1 MKATR
6 IFLFVIV
13 AAVIVSCTDR
23 KQKLQRLAEE
33 NLRQSVEYPH
43 QLQIL
48 GISEPDSAFGVNYFS
63 QKEKEGIL
71 RIMRSVTDSIMRR
84 THNMESLDMGDFYVM
99 DLAER
104 QMRAN
109 AEIQDMVRQSK
120 VKGEWSGWKV
130 KVDYAAKSHHGL
142 DYHAERWFFFDK
154 KGISIVRTLELP
166 LP

>member
-1 MKATR
+1 M
-6 IFLFVIV
+6 IFV
-13 AAVIVSCTDR
+13 AAWVATSCTNR
-23 KQKLQRLAEE
+23 KDSLLQLAEE
-33 NLRQSVEYPH
+33 QLRQSVEYPQ

-63 QKEKEGIL
+63 QKEKEEIL

-84 THNMESLDMGDFYVM
+84 TNNMESFDINDFYVM

-109 AEIQDMVRQSK
+109 AEIQEMVRQSK
-120 VKGEWSGWKV
+120 GKGEWSGWKV
-130 KVDYAAKSHHGL
+130 KIDYAAKSHHGQ
-142 DYHAERWFFFDK
+142 DYHAERWFFINK
-154 KGISIVRTLELP
+154 EGNSIVKTMELP

>member
-1 MKATR
+1 MIFVAVWVAT
-6 IFLFVIV
+6 
-13 AAVIVSCTDR
+13 SCTNR
-23 KQKLQRLAEE
+23 KESLLQLAEE
-33 NLRQSVEYPH
+33 NLRQSVDYPQ

-48 GISEPDSAFGVNYFS
+48 GISEPDSAFDVNYFS

-84 THNMESLDMGDFYVM
+84 TNNMESFDINDFYVM

-109 AEIQDMVRQSK
+109 AEIQEMVRQSK
-120 VKGEWSGWKV
+120 GKGEWSGWKV
-130 KVDYAAKSHHGL
+130 KIDYAAKSHHGL
-142 DYHAERWFFFDK
+142 DYYAERWFFINK
-154 KGISIVRTLELP
+154 EGNSIVRTIELP

>member
-1 MKATR
+1 M
-6 IFLFVIV
+6 IFV
-13 AAVIVSCTDR
+13 AAWVATSCTNR
-23 KQKLQRLAEE
+23 KESLLQLAEE
-33 NLRQSVEYPH
+33 NLRQSVDYPQ

-71 RIMRSVTDSIMRR
+71 RIMRSVTDSIMSR
-84 THNMESLDMGDFYVM
+84 TNNMESFDMNDFYMM

-109 AEIQDMVRQSK
+109 ANIRSMIRQSQG
-120 VKGEWSGWKV
+120 KGAWSGWKV
-130 KVDYAAKSHHGL
+130 KIDYSARSHHGIG
-142 DYHAERWFFFDK
+142 YRAERWFF
-154 KGISIVRTLELP
+154 ISKDGTSVLNTFELP

>member
-1 MKATR
+1 M
-6 IFLFVIV
+6 IFV
-13 AAVIVSCTDR
+13 AAWVATSCTNR
-23 KQKLQRLAEE
+23 KESLLQLAEE
-33 NLRQSVEYPH
+33 NLRQSVDYPQ

-84 THNMESLDMGDFYVM
+84 TNNMESFNINDFYVM

-109 AEIQDMVRQSK
+109 AEIQEMVRQSK
-120 VKGEWSGWKV
+120 GKGEWSGWKV
-130 KVDYAAKSHHGL
+130 KIDYAAKSHHGL
-142 DYHAERWFFFDK
+142 DYHAERWFFINK
-154 KGISIVRTLELP
+154 EGNSIVKTMELP

>member
-1 MKATR
+1 MIFVAVWVAT
-6 IFLFVIV
+6 
-13 AAVIVSCTDR
+13 SCTNR
-23 KQKLQRLAEE
+23 KESLLQLAEE
-33 NLRQSVEYPH
+33 NLRQSVDYPQ

-84 THNMESLDMGDFYVM
+84 TNNMESFDINDFYVM

-109 AEIQDMVRQSK
+109 AEIQEMVRQSK
-120 VKGEWSGWKV
+120 GKGEWSGWKV
-130 KVDYAAKSHHGL
+130 KIDYAAKSHHGL
-142 DYHAERWFFFDK
+142 DYYAERWFFINK
-154 KGISIVRTLELP
+154 EGNSIVKTMELP